1 MTDRANDEQV
11 GDQVPGSEESQDITE
26 NAENAENRDDLAENP
41 GSTEVSHEHADAVA
55 DEWGEDS
62 FPGSDPPAHY

>member
-1 MTDRANDEQV
+1 MTERTDDE
-11 GDQVPGSEESQDITE
+11 QVPGSEESQDITE
-26 NAENAENRDDLAENP
+26 NAEKRDDIAENP
-41 GSTEVSHEHADAVA
+41 GSDEVSHEHADAVA

>member
-1 MTDRANDEQV
+1 MADHATDDQLP
-11 GDQVPGSEESQDITE
+11 GDEESQDVTE
-26 NAENAENRDDLAENP
+26 NAKTHDDIAEHP
-41 GSTEVSHEHADAVA
+41 GSDEVSHEHADAVA